1 MDKKELTIGGVIKKY
16 VTLRDKLTAWQRK
29 RDEEEKNKKAELEVL
44 EMWLLEKTKELG
56 VESFKT
62 EYGTAYRSTEE
73 HYRIRDWSSFIEF
86 VKKTDNYS
94 LLQKRVTKTAAKD
107 VHIETGEIPA
117 GLDYFQEYKVNVRR
131 PTSGIKKE
139 KGGE

>member
-29 RDEEEKNKKAELEVL
+29 RDEEENNKKAELEVL